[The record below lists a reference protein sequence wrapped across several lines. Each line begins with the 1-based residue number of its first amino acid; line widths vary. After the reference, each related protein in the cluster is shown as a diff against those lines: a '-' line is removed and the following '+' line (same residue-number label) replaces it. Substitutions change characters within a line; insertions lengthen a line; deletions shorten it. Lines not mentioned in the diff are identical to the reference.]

1 MKHLIPIFIAAS
13 LALPV
18 HAQQPSA
25 ATLLGSWSVDTSL
38 LPMAQEARPKRVTIT
53 FSQTQPDRMTTRVEV
68 VGAANEHFHAHGTST
83 MDGRPAPVEGN
94 LEANAAAGMM
104 LAPGLLVMQ
113 LARDGMP
120 VSTRVYS
127 AAPDGLTMVES
138 VAYVGADGQP
148 LVKTN
153 HFSRIK

>member
-13 LALPV
+13 LALQV
-18 HAQQPSA
+18 HAQQPSPS
-25 ATLLGSWSVDTSL
+25 TLLGSWSVDTSR

-53 FSQTQPDRMTTRVEV
+53 FSQPQPDRVTTRVEV
-68 VGAANEHFHAHGTST
+68 VGAANEHYHAQGTGT
-83 MDGRPAPVEGN
+83 LDGRPAPVEGN

-104 LAPGLLVMQ
+104 PAPGVLVMQ

-127 AAPDGLTMVES
+127 ASPDGLTMVES

-153 HFSRIK
+153 YFSRVR